1 MTTATATAAP
11 TSADV
16 GTRGWPAGIV
26 DLLGVTVT
34 TTSFQLAS
42 MARSIQ
48 WDADFQVESSGN
60 VPMARSI
67 QWEAA
72 QMAALSGR
80 RPQPQWLQP
89 TIRRILTLPWDDDNW
104 NDDARP
110 IDPAAAANLLFLL
123 ASILDDTTPTPIIVP
138 TWRGGVQAE
147 WHKNDVDLEIEVDP
161 DGTIYYSFENSAEE
175 HEGPVSEDLNE
186 LTRYVSYLRPQISAD
201 GSAR

>member
-11 TSADV
+11 TSAEV
-16 GTRGWPAGIV
+16 GTRGLPAGIV

-34 TTSFQLAS
+34 TSFQLAS
-42 MARSIQ
+42 VARSIQ
-48 WDADFQVESSGN
+48 WEADFQDESSGN

-72 QMAALSGR
+72 QMMALSGR

-89 TIRRILTLPWDDDNW
+89 TIWRTLALPWGDDNW

-110 IDPAAAANLLFLL
+110 TDPAAAANLLILL
-123 ASILDDTTPTPIIVP
+123 ASILDDTAPTPIIVP

>member
-1 MTTATATAAP
+1 MTTATATATAAP
-11 TSADV
+11 APAGASAP
-16 GTRGWPAGIV
+16 GLPAGIV
-26 DLLGVTVT
+26 SFLDIIVTAALRQPDPAAGPV
-34 TTSFQLAS
+34 Q
-42 MARSIQ
+42 RE
-48 WDADFQVESSGN
+48 AD
-60 VPMARSI
+60 R
-67 QWEAA
+67 
-72 QMAALSGR
+72 MAALSQR
-80 RPQPQWLQP
+80 PPQPRWLQP
-89 TIRRILTLPWDDDNW
+89 TIRRMLTLPWDDDNW